1 MSNYSEYN
9 KFLTQIF
16 KDLSLINQFMYQLII
31 IFFFVYLD
39 KSINI
44 TNILNNNTQIQRYL
58 LIILLLLTTLFL
70 IIDWKIWKNDIRT
83 LIFGLI
89 LFSYSLFINY
99 QKNNFEMFMNIIKNN
114 KNNYD
119 NQSRINYLQ
128 KINEKET
135 KNYINTLIPNPKVL
149 DFIPD
154 DINIENYNNKKEI
167 DIEPYYKGREHN
179 LIVDTLQSLPAM
191 DQSDLEWSEKNKEIN
206 DALDERHK
214 LMNEVTDD
222 IHLNI
227 KLGKLNKNEDEDELF
242 NKTKWDLS
250 RYYPNC
256 KLNEG
261 KTHFNN
267 KTLEYCSNL
276 PEINNENYKKVSGNI
291 IELINKNNPY
301 VNAFTKQHDIG
312 GNGIIMEN

>member
-1 MSNYSEYN
+1 M
-9 KFLTQIF
+9 
-16 KDLSLINQFMYQLII
+16 
-31 IFFFVYLD
+31 
-39 KSINI
+39 
-44 TNILNNNTQIQRYL
+44 
-58 LIILLLLTTLFL
+58 
-70 IIDWKIWKNDIRT
+70 
-83 LIFGLI
+83 
-89 LFSYSLFINY
+89 
-99 QKNNFEMFMNIIKNN
+99 
-114 KNNYD
+114 
-119 NQSRINYLQ
+119 
-128 KINEKET
+128 
-135 KNYINTLIPNPKVL
+135 
-149 DFIPD
+149 
-154 DINIENYNNKKEI
+154 
-167 DIEPYYKGREHN
+167 
-179 LIVDTLQSLPAM
+179 
-191 DQSDLEWSEKNKEIN
+191 
-206 DALDERHK
+206 DERHK

-276 PEINNENYKKVSGNI
+276 PEINNENYKKVSGNT